1 MTFNGSLTL
10 NLTRLIEIGRT
21 IYKLD
26 GLPQLVIRTQD
37 GAAVEENVFRQE
49 RGTTASSS
57 REMDWQL
64 NKLKDQCISLLLQPV
79 ARIQRVPAVRPPP
92 QHEI

>member
-49 RGTTASSS
+49 MGTTASSS

-64 NKLKDQCISLLLQPV
+64 DS
-79 ARIQRVPAVRPPP
+79 
-92 QHEI
+92 